1 MHVRLQV
8 GEDRHRLEL
17 DQRFQRVLGLHH
29 GRIHALE
36 KERHLILE
44 QPSKD
49 IEVGVWVWSSRVN

>member
-1 MHVRLQV
+1 V